1 VLIRR
6 FLPRWLLW
14 IDGTWPFL
22 HVRRGHHV
30 AGPTATGPATG
41 FGCTVCGTAIAEPA
55 YRWMTTTGGM
65 TTVHFFC
72 SEPCRRTW
80 LARAEP
86 PTP

>member
-1 VLIRR
+1 MRW

-14 IDGTWPFL
+14 TDGTWPFL

-30 AGPTATGPATG
+30 AGPTATGPVTG
-41 FGCTVCGTAIAEPA
+41 FGCTGCSTKVEEPVT
-55 YRWMTTTGGM
+55 YRWTTTDG
-65 TTVHFFC
+65 TTRIDFFC
-72 SEPCRRTW
+72 SEACRRAW